1 MNRLRARSVDD
12 LVARGLVRVEDAPA
26 LRPVVDRYQL
36 LVSDY
41 YLSLIDPDD
50 PDDPIRKQAL
60 PDAAELRAGP
70 LERSDPI
77 GDEPHGVA
85 GVLVRRYPDR
95 ALLFPTLRCPM
106 YCRFCFRKVALNDRE
121 PVRLHHELDAALD
134 WLGANPEVTEV
145 ILSGGDPLMLSNERL
160 AMLLGKLRAIG
171 TLRRIRIHT
180 RCPVTDPERV
190 DAGLATALRDHRPIF
205 VVTHF
210 NHPRELTSLAHAGI
224 SRLLEAGVAVL
235 NQTVL
240 LQGVNDDPDTLAALF
255 GGLLDWQ
262 VRPYYLHHPD
272 LTVGTSHFR
281 VSIDRGLSI
290 VRSLRG
296 RVTGLAWPTY
306 VLDIPGGGGK
316 VPVDSGYVR
325 AVGPGR
331 WRLTSPLDGS
341 THEYVDPAHGGAS

>member
-1 MNRLRARSVDD
+1 MIRRRARSVDD
-12 LVARGLVRVEDAPA
+12 LVARGLVQLEDAPA
-26 LRPVVDRYQL
+26 LRPVTGRYQL

-60 PDAAELRAGP
+60 PDAAELRESL
-70 LERSDPI
+70 LERTDPI
-77 GDEPHGVA
+77 GDEAHGV
-85 GVLVRRYPDR
+85 GEVLVRRYPDR
-95 ALLFPTLRCPM
+95 ALLFLTLRCPM
-106 YCRFCFRKVALNDRE
+106 YCRYCFRKVALNDRE
-121 PVRLHHELDAALD
+121 PVRLHQQLEAALD
-134 WLGANPEVTEV
+134 WLGAHPEVTEV

-160 AMLLGKLRAIG
+160 DGLLERLRGLG

-180 RCPVTDPERV
+180 RFPVTDPERV
-190 DAGLATALRDHRPIF
+190 DDTLAHSLGRHRPLF
-205 VVTHF
+205 VVAHF
-210 NHPRELTSLAHAGI
+210 NHPRELTDQARWAVA
-224 SRLLEAGVAVL
+224 RLVDAGVSVL
-235 NQTVL
+235 NQAVL
-240 LQGVNDDPDTLAALF
+240 LRGVNDAPDTLAALF

-290 VRSLRG
+290 SRALRG
-296 RVTGLAWPTY
+296 RLTGLAWPTY

-316 VPVDSGYVR
+316 VPIDSGYVCP
-325 AVGPGR
+325 VGPGR

-341 THEYVDPAHGGAS
+341 THDYVDPAHEGAP